1 MNYELKSHNIRVAW
15 RNLMK
20 YKTQNII
27 SVLCLAVGMVLFS
40 ATFIIT
46 QRSWQLWQRSDGD
59 TRHAEISLPSE
70 TERYHYAFAPEDI
83 KRIYNANL
91 SSIDFIYFD
100 YYSLSTVA
108 PYTDLKGKVH
118 EVDTRWRWISPEH
131 LNYLKLRSAIT
142 GKRIPILKPGDLVM
156 TRGMLERTFGK
167 GVNPIGFKVGKCPEY
182 NGRKY
187 ETIVDV
193 VDTGDWMLSEDH
205 LLVVTDQMQEFLT
218 TEKPLAE
225 YTLGVILAKGKT
237 KDDLQAELQK
247 LLPDKKVKV
256 WTRHSFLQARFFV
269 YALLVGGSILLIG
282 LFGFL
287 KTEIQLFRLR
297 QREIGLRQCMG
308 AKRSQ
313 LFGMLMWEVAIVF
326 SFVTLLSLVLTF
338 CLADYALPILQK
350 EMSLLTVD
358 MSRCYATELGI
369 CLATFL
375 LTAGIAA
382 LSVRK
387 VIVTPLSEMVGKSR
401 RVSTRGR
408 SLLVVLMMVI
418 CQLLLFVDAGVFT
431 FTDVI
436 SEMRPPANADDF
448 RRCIVTDN
456 REWKPEF
463 LDTLQHLKHIEGTTH
478 LVTTSFGASAERNF
492 EAILTDMKLFDLL
505 EIEVVPPD
513 TTKEMDSIVM
523 IPVHD
528 YRKTKRHEEAGLVG
542 YIDRRQL
549 ARLTPRSRYYT
560 PLAVYLCETSFF
572 LDKNDINERVWA
584 DFDHAIRG
592 YAVKHNII
600 LKAKTG
606 EYKQAEKEL
615 SGLYRE
621 QGRYTLA
628 HAPID
633 SLYNI
638 CFQQLRML
646 DLVLQ
651 LMFIM
656 TVVAVLCIVLTLYSS
671 ASLDTRGR
679 QKEVAIRKAH
689 GADTR
694 QILWL
699 FSKPYVWQLIVS
711 SLITLLICTPFVYAI
726 TKPHFDYETTKEFIV
741 PYLTSIL
748 IVALVTLLTVGYKI
762 YKVSRLE
769 PASIIKKE

>member
-1 MNYELKSHNIRVAW
+1 MNYELILRNVRASW

-27 SVLCLAVGMVLFS
+27 AVLCLSVGLVLFS
-40 ATFIIT
+40 ATFIIM
-46 QRSWQLWQRSDGD
+46 QRAWQRWKRSDGD
-59 TRHAEISLPSE
+59 SRRAEVSLPSE
-70 TERYHYAFAPEDI
+70 TERYHQAFAPEDI
-83 KRIYNANL
+83 RRIYNANL
-91 SSIDFIYFD
+91 SSIDFIDFD
-100 YYSLSTVA
+100 YYSLGTVA

-118 EVDTRWRWISPEH
+118 EVDTRWKWISPEH
-131 LNYLKLRSAIT
+131 LNYLKLKSAVT
-142 GKRIPILKPGDLVM
+142 GKRIPILRPGDLVM
-156 TRGMLERTFGK
+156 TLGMLERTFGK
-167 GVNPIGFKVGKCPEY
+167 GVNPIGFKVGKCPEF

-205 LLVVTDQMQEFLT
+205 LLVITDQMQEFLT
-218 TEKPLAE
+218 SDNFLPQ
-225 YTLGVILAKGKT
+225 YTLSVILAKGKT
-237 KDDLQAELQK
+237 EDDLQAELQK
-247 LLPDKKVKV
+247 LLPDKKVCV
-256 WTRHSFLQARFFV
+256 RTRHSFLEARFFV

-326 SFVTLLSLVLTF
+326 VFVTLLALVLTF

-387 VIVTPLSEMVGKSR
+387 VILTPLSEVVGKSR

-431 FTDVI
+431 FADVI
-436 SEMRPPANADDF
+436 SVMRPPANADAF

-463 LDTLQHLKHIEGTTH
+463 LDTLQHLKHIEGTIH
-478 LVTTSFGASAERNF
+478 LVTASFGASAERNF
-492 EAILTDMKLFDLL
+492 EAILTDMKLFDMLD
-505 EIEVVPPD
+505 IEVVPPD

-528 YRKTKRHEEAGLVG
+528 YRRTKRHEEAGLVG

-549 ARLTPRSRYYT
+549 ARLTPRYYT

-592 YAVKHNII
+592 YAVKHNVI

-606 EYKQAEKEL
+606 EYKQAEREL
-615 SGLYRE
+615 AGLYRE

-628 HAPID
+628 RAPID
-633 SLYNI
+633 NLYNV

-656 TVVAVLCIVLTLYSS
+656 TVVAILCIVLTLYSS

-699 FSKPYVWQLIVS
+699 FAGPYVWQLIVS

-726 TKPHFDYETTKEFIV
+726 TKPHFDYETAKEFIV

-748 IVALVTLLTVGYKI
+748 AVALVTLLTVGYKI
-762 YKVSRLE
+762 YRVSQLN
-769 PASIIKKE
+769 PATIIKKE